1 MLSSQQKAIRRAA
14 QSQAAPDSAA
24 SEELGMRVRLA
35 FGNREISVT
44 TLTSRVMGRMVEAVL
59 L

>member
-1 MLSSQQKAIRRAA
+1 MLSSQQKATRRAA
-14 QSQAAPDSAA
+14 QSQVALDSAA
-24 SEELGMRVRLA
+24 SEELGMCVRLA